1 VANPAAPGA
10 DAAYDRAVAAYQQG
24 AYDVARQW
32 ALEALAQDAEHARAR
47 ALLGRLDSVR
57 RPVGGPQTPAA
68 GRPVSSYAPGGPEV
82 VSTDPTVLITRASRS
97 PSTEPVEPTVLISRE
112 DRHRRP
118 EPDAFSSTR
127 RPAAAPPAD
136 PTVIVQ
142 RSGHPPQSAPPPPP
156 PAAGAS
162 TGSWRDRWLPG
173 KKGPGA
179 AATRG
184 VLIAVAAVAVAA
196 LLVVGAI
203 FAVRAFW
210 TSGQTLALTK
220 PDGGTILGPGL
231 ECGTHGSDCS
241 VSRPTGDAV
250 ELVAQADEGY
260 VFSGFTGD
268 CAPMGRVAMTQAR
281 TCGATFAKVAAPPPA
296 TTFPLSITKPSG
308 GTILGVRIMCGTA
321 GNDCSTDVPSGQ
333 PVVLHFQPDP
343 GFTFV
348 AFTGECDGNGQTTM
362 TSAKTCGATF
372 MQTSTSV
379 ARGTSSVEPSRPRPP
394 RPSGRESVAEP
405 APSIPSKPVTAAP
418 QPAQGATPAP
428 NPAIPVPSSPAPTAQ
443 TPTVPDKPAA
453 PPISAED
460 HAKDEIQRLVTD
472 YCASLETLN
481 ADRVKKL
488 WPLAP
493 MATLKMQF
501 KTYKSLRCTITSPP
515 KFDRL
520 DASASGGAQVK
531 FGLKQQ
537 IQASSGGAPEV
548 KEMEITMVVSRL
560 NFQSAWLIDRILAVE
575 KPKG

>member
-1 VANPAAPGA
+1 MANPAPGA

-24 AYDVARQW
+24 AYDIARQW

-57 RPVGGPQTPAA
+57 RPVATPTPPA
-68 GRPVSSYAPGGPEV
+68 GRPVQYSQNAAPEV
-82 VSTDPTVLITRASRS
+82 VSTDPTVLINRASRS
-97 PSTEPVEPTVLISRE
+97 PNTEPIEPTVLIRRE
-112 DRHRRP
+112 DRQRRS
-118 EPDAFSSTR
+118 EPDPFAAPLAAPRS
-127 RPAAAPPAD
+127 PAATSE

-142 RSGHPPQSAPPPPP
+142 RSSRAASPPPPP
-156 PAAGAS
+156 SPPPARAAS
-162 TGSWRDRWLPG
+162 GGWRDRWLPSQ
-173 KKGPGA
+173 KGPGA

-184 VLIAVAAVAVAA
+184 VLIAVGAVALAAV
-196 LLVVGAI
+196 LVVAGI

-210 TSGQTLALTK
+210 PSGQMLTVTK
-220 PDGGTILGPGL
+220 PIGGTILGPKI
-231 ECGTHGSDCS
+231 ECGTRGSDCS
-241 VSRPTGDAV
+241 VSLANGEAV
-250 ELVAQADEGY
+250 ELIAQPDDNY

-268 CAPMGRVAMTQAR
+268 CAPTGRMAMTQSR
-281 TCGATFAKVAAPPPA
+281 TCGATFDKVGAPSAAA
-296 TTFPLSITKPSG
+296 TFPLTITKPSG

-321 GNDCSTDVPSGQ
+321 GDDCSTEVPSGEA
-333 PVVLHFQPDP
+333 VTLHFRPDP

-348 AFTGECDGNGQTTM
+348 GFTGECDANGGTTM
-362 TSAKTCGATF
+362 TSARTCGATF
-372 MQTSTSV
+372 MQTSASV
-379 ARGTSSVEPSRPRPP
+379 ARGISTVEPPRQQPLRPRVKEAPVEV
-394 RPSGRESVAEP
+394 SQP
-405 APSIPSKPVTAAP
+405 AAPKPAVPGP
-418 QPAQGATPAP
+418 QPAPGTSPA
-428 NPAIPVPSSPAPTAQ
+428 PAIPVPATPAPTAQ
-443 TPTVPDKPAA
+443 TPTTPDKPAP

-460 HAKDEIQRLVTD
+460 HAKDEIQRLVTN
-472 YCASLETLN
+472 YCASLETLD

-493 MATLKMQF
+493 MPTLKMQF

-575 KPKG
+575 KPKS

>member
-57 RPVGGPQTPAA
+57 RPVGGPQTPAT
-68 GRPVSSYAPGGPEV
+68 GRPVSPYAQGGPEV

-97 PSTEPVEPTVLISRE
+97 PNTEPIEPTVLITRE
-112 DRHRRP
+112 NRQRRS
-118 EPDAFSSTR
+118 EPDAF
-127 RPAAAPPAD
+127 APPPRGAATSD

-142 RSGHPPQSAPPPPP
+142 RSSRAPQSAPPSPP
-156 PAAGAS
+156 PASRAS
-162 TGSWRDRWLPG
+162 TGSWRDRWLPRQ
-173 KKGPGA
+173 KGPGA

-196 LLVVGAI
+196 LIVVAGI
-203 FAVRAFW
+203 VAVRAFW
-210 TSGQTLALTK
+210 TSGQALTLTK
-220 PDGGTILGPGL
+220 PEGGTILGPGL
-231 ECGTHGSDCS
+231 ECGSHGSDCS
-241 VSRPTGDAV
+241 VSRPTGDPV
-250 ELVAQADEGY
+250 ELIAQADEGY

-268 CAPMGRVAMTQAR
+268 CAPMGRVAMTQPRA
-281 TCGATFAKVAAPPPA
+281 CGATFAKVAAPVAA

-308 GTILGVRIMCGTA
+308 GTVLGVRIMCGTA

-348 AFTGECDGNGQTTM
+348 AFTGECDANGQTTM
-362 TSAKTCGATF
+362 TAAKTCGATF
-372 MQTSTSV
+372 MQTATSV
-379 ARGTSSVEPSRPRPP
+379 ARGTSSVEPTRPHPSRPALREAAGEPTPAAPP
-394 RPSGRESVAEP
+394 KP
-405 APSIPSKPVTAAP
+405 APAPP
-418 QPAQGATPAP
+418 QPAPGATPVP
-428 NPAIPVPSSPAPTAQ
+428 NTAIPVPSAPAPTAQ

-460 HAKDEIQRLVTD
+460 HAKDEIQRLVAD
-472 YCASLETLN
+472 YCASLETLD

-520 DASASGGAQVK
+520 DASAAGGAQVK

-537 IQASSGGAPEV
+537 IVASSGGAPEV
-548 KEMEITMVVSRL
+548 KEMDITMVVSRL
-560 NFQSAWLIDRILAVE
+560 NFQSAWQIDRILAVE
-575 KPKG
+575 KPK